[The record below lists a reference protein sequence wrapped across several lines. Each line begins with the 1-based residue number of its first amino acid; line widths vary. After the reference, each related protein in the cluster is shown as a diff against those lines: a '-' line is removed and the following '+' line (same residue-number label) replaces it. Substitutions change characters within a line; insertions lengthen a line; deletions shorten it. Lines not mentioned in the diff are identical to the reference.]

1 MHLLTLSPLTEI
13 SHGLSYAACN
23 LASLISIERASG
35 PSSSE
40 ILTKWLTPTS
50 FKLMMGSGLGRTF
63 AHVAK
68 LKTLWQIEIM
78 VIFLG
83 LCKLSEELQGSIY
96 VHESGIKYML
106 NILNG

>member
-35 PSSSE
+35 PSNSE

-50 FKLMMGSGLGRTF
+50 FKTDDGKWTRTF
-63 AHVAK
+63 AQYVRHCQ
-68 LKTLWQIEIM
+68 LWQIEIM
-78 VIFLG
+78 VVRF
-83 LCKLSEELQGSIY
+83 SEELQGSMY
-96 VHESGIKYML
+96 ST
-106 NILNG
+106 

>member
-35 PSSSE
+35 PSNSE

-50 FKLMMGSGLGRTF
+50 FKLMMGSGLGLLHNTLDI
-63 AHVAK
+63 ANYGK
-68 LKTLWQIEIM
+68 LKLWS
-78 VIFLG
+78 LG
-83 LCKLSEELQGSIY
+83 SQKSCKGVCT
-96 VHESGIKYML
+96 VHESGIK
-106 NILNG
+106 